1 MPIFIAIIAAA
12 IVAVICIPSKD
23 GKDGSSESNGE
34 KRPTDSAHRDTGNRG
49 GVPSVGG
56 GGIDNGENGQ
66 LNPPAPIIEEKPQPI
81 PAKELEGKSAV
92 EKPPEIEAK

>member
-1 MPIFIAIIAAA
+1 MPIFIALIAAA

-34 KRPTDSAHRDTGNRG
+34 KRPTDGAHRDGRG
-49 GVPSVGG
+49 DDRVPSVSGG
-56 GGIDNGENGQ
+56 RIGDGENGQ
-66 LNPPAPIIEEKPQPI
+66 LNPPAPIIEKPQPI